1 MKRIQVLLF
10 LLFALSPLFAQRTAS
25 NWGERILFGT
35 SFTST
40 DSTKLISASVT
51 DSILADT
58 TFSGVLYI
66 NDWSGGIWT
75 IDMFLT
81 NVGGTSDSV
90 RLDYRRVTT
99 FRDKN
104 TSPTTVTIKFGVWKK
119 LLSEQAS
126 GSLLTLT
133 VAQSDSSWWSSGNGR
148 QFRIY
153 DTSTTTDSTTQLVTD
168 FLR

>member
-40 DSTKLISASVT
+40 DSTKLILASVT
-51 DSILADT
+51 DSILAGT

-75 IDMFLT
+75 IDMWLT
-81 NVGGTSDSV
+81 NVGGTTDSI
-90 RLDYRRVTT
+90 RIDYRRVTT
-99 FRDKN
+99 IRDKN
-104 TSPTTVTIKFGVWKK
+104 TNTNYVKFGAWRK
-119 LLSEQAS
+119 LLSEQSS
-126 GSLLTLT
+126 GSLLTLA

-153 DTSTTTDSTTQLVTD
+153 DTSTSTDSTTQLVTD